1 MKNNVVKNTTWLFL
15 FQFAKIIFPFLTLP
29 YLTRV
34 LTTDTYGVVTYVK
47 TVMTYMQI
55 FVDFGFVISGTKEIV
70 NCLKLKNNDNIGTV
84 VGDTMMARIIL
95 GIIGYAVVVFISL
108 IIPILRENML
118 FTILSYT
125 VVFESIFLMDFLF
138 RGYEKMNIIAIRFI
152 LMKIISTILTF
163 IFIKNDSNVMLIP
176 ILDILSSILAIILVM
191 YEVGKLNIKF
201 DITNIRNIFS
211 KLKDSFVYFLS
222 SVAATSFNALSTIII
237 GLYLSKAD
245 IAYWGLCM
253 QIVGTITA
261 LYNPISDGIYP
272 EMIKTKNIYL
282 IKRSL
287 KIFMPIV
294 ILGCVLAYLLA
305 EPGFKILGGDKYLP
319 AVPIF
324 RMLIPTLFFGFPAIL
339 LGWPV
344 LGAINKQREVTIT
357 TIICMTFNVVA
368 LLLLIYFNSLTL
380 INISIVRVLTEF
392 VLLLSRLLYYLKNK
406 NRFVREVLL

>member
-1 MKNNVVKNTTWLFL
+1 MKNNVVKNTTWLFI
-15 FQFAKIIFPFLTLP
+15 FQFAKIIFPFITLP

-55 FVDFGFVISGTKEIV
+55 FVDFGFVISGTKEII
-70 NCLKLKNNDNIGTV
+70 NCLKSKNQKNLGFV
-84 VGDTMMARIIL
+84 VGDTMIARIIL
-95 GIIGYAVVVFISL
+95 GIIGYVVIVIVSL
-108 IIPILRENML
+108 IIPILRENLL

-138 RGYEKMNIIAIRFI
+138 RGYEKMNVIAIRFI
-152 LMKIISTILTF
+152 LMKVLSTVLTF
-163 IFIKNDSNVMLIP
+163 VLIKDDSNVMLIP
-176 ILDILSSILAIILVM
+176 MLDIISSLIAIMLVM

-201 DITNIRNIFS
+201 DTTDIKNIWS

-222 SVAATSFNALSTIII
+222 NVASTSFNALSTIII
-237 GLYLSKAD
+237 GLYLSKAE

-272 EMIKTKNIYL
+272 EMIKTKNIFL

-287 KIFMPIV
+287 KAFMPIV
-294 ILGCVLAYLLA
+294 IAGCIFAYFFA
-305 EPGFKILGGDKYLP
+305 EMGFRILGGDNYLA

-324 RMLIPTLFFGFPAIL
+324 RMLIPMLFFGFPAIL
-339 LGWPV
+339 FGWPV
-344 LGAINKQREVTIT
+344 LGAINRQKEVTIT
-357 TIICMTFNVVA
+357 TILSVSFNI
-368 LLLLIYFNSLTL
+368 LLLVLLIFTDSFTL
-380 INISIVRVLTEF
+380 INISIVRVTTEF
-392 VLLLSRLLYYLKNK
+392 VLLLSRLIYYFKNK
-406 NRFVREVLL
+406 NEFVKGELS